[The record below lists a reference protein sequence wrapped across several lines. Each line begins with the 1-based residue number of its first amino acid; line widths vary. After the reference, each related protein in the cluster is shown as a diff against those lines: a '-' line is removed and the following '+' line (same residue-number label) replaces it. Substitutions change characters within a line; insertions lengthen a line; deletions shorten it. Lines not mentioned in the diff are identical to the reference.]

1 MHTIAERDR
10 VRIVAL
16 TGSPEDHLVR
26 AVAER
31 PPRVGDV
38 GTVVNIADRLGGA
51 GRHYTVELCHAD
63 RRPIWLAVF
72 AAHELE
78 LVA

>member
-1 MHTIAERDR
+1 MDTIAKHDR
-10 VRIVAL
+10 VRIIAL
-16 TGSPEDHLVR
+16 TGSPEDHLIR

-31 PPRVGDV
+31 SPRIGDV
-38 GTVVNIADRLGGA
+38 GTVVNIADRLGG
-51 GRHYTVELCHAD
+51 GGPHYSVELCHSD

-78 LVA
+78 LVP